1 MEITV
6 NGIKTHYIK
15 EGNGENVLV
24 LQGWGTE
31 IELYSAVISEMA
43 KKYTV
48 YAPDF
53 PGFGKTPEPSEPWCV
68 DDYADFVLSLCKEL
82 GITKTILFGHSF
94 GCRVIIKMLSRE
106 NCPVEVERVILTGAA
121 GIKPVQSET
130 AKKKASAY
138 QRGKKILSTP
148 IMQKLFPNALEKLR
162 TKHGSADYRAASPLM
177 RQVLVK
183 TVNEDLSGLLPLVK
197 QEVLLIW
204 GRNDDATPI
213 TDGERMEKEMPDAGL
228 AVIENAGHFAFL
240 EQQAL
245 FLRIIDSF
253 LKID

>member
-6 NGIKTHYIK
+6 NGLKTHYIK

-48 YAPDF
+48 YALDF
-53 PGFGKTPEPSEPWCV
+53 PGFGKTPEPSEPWSV
-68 DDYADFVLSLCKEL
+68 DDYADFVLSFCKET
-82 GITKTILFGHSF
+82 GIKETILFGHSF

-106 NCPVEVERVILTGAA
+106 SCPLEVKRVILTGAA
-121 GIKPVQSET
+121 GIKPKQSET

-138 QRGKKILSTP
+138 QRGKKLLSTP
-148 IMQKLFPNALEKLR
+148 IMKKLFPNALEKLR
-162 TKHGSADYRAASPLM
+162 TKHGSADYRAASPMM

-183 TVNEDLSGLLPLVK
+183 TVNEDLSDLLPLVK

-204 GRNDDATPI
+204 GRLDDATPI
-213 TDGERMEKEMPDAGL
+213 TDGERMEREMKNAGL

-240 EQQAL
+240 EQQGL